1 MTSLSKYKGVVKA
14 DATSTATVLTD
25 YSSTIIDFQLPF
37 TKNAGSHFVIN
48 SAWRVSTEGGM
59 QMDATVTCEVSV
71 SATSAYQVFKAWAE
85 AGGARTM
92 EFYTPDT
99 TTGSLKVTGEWIC
112 LGPDNSLDVAGG
124 SGDAMVAKFKF
135 QSDGAQTSSTV

>member
-59 QMDATVTCEVSV
+59 QMDATVTCEVSASV
-71 SATSAYQVFKAWAE
+71 ASAYQVFKTWAE

-92 EFYTPDT
+92 EFYTPDS

-135 QSDGAQTSSTV
+135 QSDGAQVSSTV